1 VALPAEH
8 RILFYS
14 APDLRQWTRTG
25 AFGPAGAVGGVWEC
39 PDLFPLPIEGGGT
52 AWVLVVSI
60 NPGNPV
66 GGSGTQY
73 FTGSF
78 DGSRFVPDGD
88 TTAARWADFGSD
100 FYAAVSWS
108 DVPASDGRR
117 VWIGWMSDWLYGQA
131 VPTSPWRSAMTV
143 PRELGLRRTPGGLR
157 LIQRPVAE
165 LALLRR
171 GAPHEFGGGSS
182 AEASAWLGARSGLP
196 EALDL
201 SLTFSGPWREPVN
214 LDVTSGDGD
223 RTTVTVDGVRGELSV
238 DRRQSGQVGFHPA
251 FGARPV
257 APLRMM
263 GDTVR
268 VRLMLDRSSLEVF
281 GQDGESVLTELIFP
295 APGARRLALRSEGE
309 GPRVAGVTLH
319 RLGR

>member
-1 VALPAEH
+1 
-8 RILFYS
+8 
-14 APDLRQWTRTG
+14 
-25 AFGPAGAVGGVWEC
+25 
-39 PDLFPLPIEGGGT
+39 
-52 AWVLVVSI
+52 
-60 NPGNPV
+60 
-66 GGSGTQY
+66 
-73 FTGSF
+73 
-78 DGSRFVPDGD
+78 
-88 TTAARWADFGSD
+88 
-100 FYAAVSWS
+100 
-108 DVPASDGRR
+108 
-117 VWIGWMSDWLYGQA
+117 MSNWLYGQA